1 MAYSRDFWHT
11 ADNSVVDNQQ
21 RECVNVRESKS
32 EREENEGR
40 GREAKL
46 EKIDLRRISAN
57 E

>member
-11 ADNSVVDNQQ
+11 SDNYVVDNQQ

-32 EREENEGR
+32 DREDKEGR